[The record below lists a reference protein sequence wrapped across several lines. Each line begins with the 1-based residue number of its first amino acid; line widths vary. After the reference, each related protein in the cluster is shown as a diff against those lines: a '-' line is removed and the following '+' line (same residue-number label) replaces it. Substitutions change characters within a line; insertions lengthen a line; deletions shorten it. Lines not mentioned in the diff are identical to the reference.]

1 MSVTKEPLFTPR
13 FFLMCGFTFTV
24 FASAFQLFPTA
35 PFHIRDL
42 GGSTVASG
50 LFLAFLTYASAA
62 FAPFTGSFA
71 DRFGLRRTLITS
83 GIALTVASVGY
94 AIIPDYRVML
104 GLTLVHGAFWSG
116 LLTASSAYT
125 ASFLPPSR
133 RAEGIGYWGF
143 ASVGAVAIAPSLGF
157 WLYRQGWAVLMA
169 VTAVLNLAMTVIAW
183 KLPPEHVRRHA
194 DAGRRRGP
202 ILEWRVLVLSG
213 TLFLYSFAY
222 GGLTSFAAMY
232 AEASGVTP
240 KAIYL
245 TVLAL
250 AILVTRP
257 FSGALADRVGY
268 VRVLVPCLVLISVG
282 LSLLAFGGTRPWQVA
297 SAIVFG
303 IGFGSAYPVYA
314 AYMLQRI
321 DDTRRG
327 AAFGAIIAAFDTGI
341 GTGSLATGWLISHMG
356 FRAAFGVGAAVSA
369 LAVPYF
375 LAARRVLPGPGGEP
389 AGTRVVAS

>member
-24 FASAFQLFPTA
+24 FASAFQLFPVA
-35 PFHIRDL
+35 PFHIKDL
-42 GGSTVASG
+42 GGTTFAAG
-50 LFLAFLTYASAA
+50 LFLAFLTYASAV
-62 FAPFTGSFA
+62 FAPFTGALA
-71 DRFGLRRTLITS
+71 DRVGLRRTLITS
-83 GIALTVASVGY
+83 GIALTATSAGY
-94 AIIPDYRVML
+94 ALIPDYRILL
-104 GLTLVHGAFWSG
+104 GLTLLHGVFWSG

-125 ASFLPPSR
+125 ASFLPASR

-143 ASVGAVAIAPSLGF
+143 ASVAAVAVAPSLGF
-157 WLYRQGWAVLMA
+157 WIYRHGWTALMA
-169 VTAVLNLAMTVIAW
+169 TTGMLNLGMTYIAW
-183 KLPPEHVRRHA
+183 KLPPDHVRRHA
-194 DAGRRRGP
+194 EPGTRRGP
-202 ILEWRVLVLSG
+202 MIEWRVLALSI

-222 GGLTSFAAMY
+222 GGITSFAAMY
-232 AEASGVTP
+232 ADANGVTP

-257 FSGALADRVGY
+257 FSGTLADRIGY
-268 VRVLVPCLVLISVG
+268 VRVFVPCLVLISLG
-282 LSLLAFGGTRPWQVA
+282 LSLLAVGGSRSWQVS
-297 SAIVFG
+297 SAVVFG

-341 GTGSLATGWLISHMG
+341 GTGSLATGWLIQHAG
-356 FRAAFGVGAAVSA
+356 FATAFGVGAAVSA

-375 LAARRVLPGPGGEP
+375 LAARRVLSPRPDDLTG
-389 AGTRVVAS
+389 R